1 MEEPIA
7 LYIHIPFCKQKCFYC
22 DFPSFACKDSLMLSY
37 AKALCKEISSISNL
51 KIGSIFIGGGTPTY
65 LSLQCLELIKEAI
78 AKLNLTENVEFT
90 VEGNPDS
97 FNKDK
102 LLIFK
107 AMGVNRL
114 SIGLQAWQ
122 DTLLKNLGRAH
133 NKEQF
138 LNTLKTARS
147 LGFNNINVD
156 LMFGLPK
163 QTLIDWKE
171 TLEKVAELNP
181 EHISSYSLII
191 EEGTQF
197 YKNME
202 LGNLNLPQEEV
213 EREMYE
219 FAIEF
224 LKSKG
229 YMQYEIS
236 NFSKKDFQCKH
247 NLTYWNLK
255 DYVGCGSSAHSFINN
270 TRYRNE
276 DHIEKYIYSINNM
289 SDAAIEKHVNSI
301 EDTMEEFMFMGLRKL
316 EGISI
321 DEFKLR
327 FRNDIYNVYPNVIDK
342 FMKNNMII
350 LENNRLYL
358 SPEGLELSNQ
368 IMCEFILS
376 V

>member
-1 MEEPIA
+1 MEETIA
-7 LYIHIPFCKQKCFYC
+7 LYLHIPFCKQKCFYC
-22 DFPSFACKDSLMLSY
+22 DFPSFACKDNLMLNY
-37 AKALCKEISSISNL
+37 TNAICKEISNAVNY

-65 LSLQCLELIKEAI
+65 LSLECLKLLKEAI
-78 AKLNLTENVEFT
+78 AKLELTENMEFT

-97 FNKDK
+97 FNSEK

-138 LNTLKTARS
+138 LNTFKTART

-156 LMFGLPK
+156 LMFGLPN
-163 QTLIDWKE
+163 QTFLNWKE
-171 TLEKVAELNP
+171 TLEKVIELNP
-181 EHISSYSLII
+181 EHISCYSLIV
-191 EEGTQF
+191 EEGTPF
-197 YKNME
+197 YKTME
-202 LGNLNLPQEEV
+202 LGKLNLPEEDV

-229 YMQYEIS
+229 YKQYEIS
-236 NFSKKDFQCKH
+236 NFSKEGLECRH

-255 DYVGCGSSAHSFINN
+255 DYLGCGSSAHSYINN
-270 TRYRNE
+270 TRYRN
-276 DHIEKYIYSINNM
+276 DSDIEKYIYDINSGTN
-289 SDAAIEKHVNSI
+289 AVIEKHVNSI
-301 EDTMEEFMFMGLRKL
+301 EDNMEEFMFMGLRKI

-321 DEFKLR
+321 EEFKLR
-327 FRNDIYNVYPNVIDK
+327 FKIDIHSVYPKVLDK
-342 FMKNNMII
+342 FLKTNLLV
-350 LENNRLYL
+350 LEGDRLYL
-358 SPEGLELSNQ
+358 SAKGIELSNQ